1 MTRQPIDN
9 SQFTDALSTDKTND
23 SASFEVERGLLRLER
38 KKNPDNNLSNTDNK
52 SNINSIPPTY
62 KILQKTPS
70 KFVSSN
76 LLIIP
81 KKDLVNNIV
90 ILDLLADLYSQLLD
104 YNLVINPM
112 SELYLII
119 NLITAQ
125 YMASTKKWFPENFNG
140 LNNSLNK
147 SEHEKILTLRKS
159 LNFDDLEGNQDFENE
174 SMDCNNLSNDISHLN
189 IKDEVEK
196 SVMNEKN
203 KNDNFTEFNENDNKF
218 IIKRYFE
225 SPHNCVYFAIKVL

>member
-1 MTRQPIDN
+1 M
-9 SQFTDALSTDKTND
+9 
-23 SASFEVERGLLRLER
+23 
-38 KKNPDNNLSNTDNK
+38 
-52 SNINSIPPTY
+52 
-62 KILQKTPS
+62 
-70 KFVSSN
+70 
-76 LLIIP
+76 
-81 KKDLVNNIV
+81 NNIV

-125 YMASTKKWFPENFNG
+125 YMASTKKLFPENFNG

-225 SPHNCVYFAIKVL
+225 SPHNCVYFAIKVLYNQKDFLKCLDRATLKLLCENNQISSFQNEFKVFLNSIYSVKCVETSKKKSLLSIR